1 MTQITQAAN
10 PCPDD
15 KSNSGT
21 VGVLGAVNQEMDF
34 SVDSTYSISLDEI
47 ELLVSFNFL
56 PYGAGPE
63 ADALFEEAKW
73 LVENS
78 SCKTDDWSERG
89 YKLIDEASKV
99 IAAIDNMLDCP
110 NRQIAFEIYPML
122 SETRVIMD
130 MLTRHFNWLL
140 GESCPLS
147 EEKRVGFYTRFGI
160 NGQFNTLLSSILE
173 PNSWFGG
180 VMVLPLA
187 ERFVPKAAKFVCSMI
202 DFHDSAVI
210 ESLLT
215 SAMEQS
221 PVLCYVIMNSQDDI
235 LAISIGYED
244 STNLVKFIEAKFTS
258 SSTSNACGDTNNVG
272 QNTNAD
278 DEMGD
283 CVTTNSESSQ
293 DAHLDIEGNTENVHA
308 NVETANAAVS
318 GHSEAAVSSVPSFI
332 NYLLIL
338 LRSANNAT
346 TDFISSED
354 TCSVIVIHSPKI
366 LPKMVENF
374 LLCINTAI
382 KTLLNVKASRL
393 IFDKAGL
400 CVGLGGGAEIDDC
413 LVKCLKYSKDEHL
426 SERFTLYAVKHEQQQ
441 NSAAG
446 SKNTAPADNQD
457 ETME

>member
-1 MTQITQAAN
+1 M
-10 PCPDD
+10 
-15 KSNSGT
+15 
-21 VGVLGAVNQEMDF
+21 
-34 SVDSTYSISLDEI
+34 
-47 ELLVSFNFL
+47 
-56 PYGAGPE
+56 
-63 ADALFEEAKW
+63 
-73 LVENS
+73 
-78 SCKTDDWSERG
+78 
-89 YKLIDEASKV
+89 
-99 IAAIDNMLDCP
+99 AAIDNMLDCP
-110 NRQIAFEIYPML
+110 NKQIAFEIYPML

-202 DFHDSAVI
+202 DYHDSAVI
-210 ESLLT
+210 ESLLV

-244 STNLVKFIEAKFTS
+244 STNLVKFIENKFIVRSSVTS
-258 SSTSNACGDTNNVG
+258 ASDETTNSNPAALAVND
-272 QNTNAD
+272 D
-278 DEMGD
+278 DEMGGD
-283 CVTTNSESSQ
+283 NGVVEMKSSLGSSVRSDNSPIDVEGDTVSVT
-293 DAHLDIEGNTENVHA
+293 
-308 NVETANAAVS
+308 ETLKGACIPVSAAGAAVS
-318 GHSEAAVSSVPSFI
+318 CIPSFI

-338 LRSANNAT
+338 LRSANSASSASN
-346 TDFISSED
+346 FISSED

-366 LPKMVENF
+366 LPKMIENF

-400 CVGLGGGAEIDDC
+400 YLGVGVGGLQAQGGGGAEIDDC
-413 LVKCLKYSKDEHL
+413 LVNGLKYTKDEHL
-426 SERFTLYAVKHEQQQ
+426 SERFTLYAIKHREQSPQTQ
-441 NSAAG
+441 AASEPTISQTNLVG
-446 SKNTAPADNQD
+446 EEAGTTTMQIQENTGAHTTLTGNNNQTD
-457 ETME
+457 EDEIME